1 MKDNLSVK
9 EFTEYF
15 GVSEATFYNWKKKGI
30 VKSFKIG
37 GKLFIKSSE
46 ISELIKNGN
55 QGGVKTSIP
64 DKIINKI

>member
-15 GVSEATFYNWKKKGI
+15 GVCEATFYKWKKKGI

-46 ISELIKNGN
+46 VERLKGEEGVN
-55 QGGVKTSIP
+55 QTSP
-64 DKIINKI
+64 TRL